1 MTLRGPVSPALPR
14 PVRLIALVAGLVAV
28 AAVVDTVGRGLTLP
42 RVALAFA
49 VLIAVG
55 EFARIMLP
63 GGREAAPLG
72 AAGAIAY
79 ALLPGVDHAP
89 ASHSAAQ
96 VVTVTVVGILVGGL
110 PHAIVGRAPQLD
122 YVARRILSTA
132 LAALLFRLA
141 NGELPLLELPA
152 GPALLLVMAAIVVL
166 TDVFDAVLAAG
177 TRVAEE
183 GTPLRAAFRD
193 ELRALFGI
201 SSAIGA
207 TGVLIA
213 LATEEIDL
221 WAIPVLCIP
230 LLLAQVSFRRYA
242 AIRATYL
249 QTVRALSR
257 VTELGGYTDTGHARR
272 VSELAVAVGRDLG
285 LTETELLDLE
295 YAALMHD
302 IGQLSLADPIPG
314 GATIMVDRAEQR
326 RIARMGAEV
335 IRQTGVLDAV
345 ATIVERQ
352 TEPCAPPDQ
361 PPDQAQPPVASR
373 IIKVVNALEDLV
385 GGSVECQRRLDA
397 LEQLRLARNE
407 YDPRVVESLSRV
419 VDRGARNG

>member
-1 MTLRGPVSPALPR
+1 
-14 PVRLIALVAGLVAV
+14 
-28 AAVVDTVGRGLTLP
+28 
-42 RVALAFA
+42 
-49 VLIAVG
+49 
-55 EFARIMLP
+55 
-63 GGREAAPLG
+63 
-72 AAGAIAY
+72 
-79 ALLPGVDHAP
+79 
-89 ASHSAAQ
+89 
-96 VVTVTVVGILVGGL
+96 
-110 PHAIVGRAPQLD
+110 
-122 YVARRILSTA
+122 
-132 LAALLFRLA
+132 
-141 NGELPLLELPA
+141 
-152 GPALLLVMAAIVVL
+152 MAAIVVV

-177 TRVAEE
+177 ARVAEE

-213 LATEEIDL
+213 L
-221 WAIPVLCIP
+221 V
-230 LLLAQVSFRRYA
+230 
-242 AIRATYL
+242 RATYL

-352 TEPCAPPDQ
+352 TDPYAPPDH
-361 PPDQAQPPVASR
+361 PPVASR

-385 GGSVECQRRLDA
+385 GGSMEWQRRLDA

-419 VDRGARNG
+419 VDRGTRYG